1 MSPSAEALGRDVAL
15 TPTNSCGGKR
25 EKGALSLKFTVEVAM
40 PLTAEPDWDLEQS
53 CMWFE
58 IPLKTGS
65 VLCRIDGRCF
75 MNSLGATS
83 TSPMACRVAFV
94 KFKPRIHAVALTQV
108 EAGHLDSLPNML
120 RRFVWLTEK
129 QFAS

>member
-1 MSPSAEALGRDVAL
+1 
-15 TPTNSCGGKR
+15 
-25 EKGALSLKFTVEVAM
+25 M
-40 PLTAEPDWDLEQS
+40 PPMTDPDWDFKES

-58 IPLKTGS
+58 VPYNAGR

-94 KFKPRIHAVALTQV
+94 KLKPRIHAVALTQV
-108 EAGHLDSLPNML
+108 EAGRLDSLPSL
-120 RRFVWLTEK
+120 VREFVWLTDND
-129 QFAS
+129 FAS